1 MKNTYKISL
10 ILLFSFFYSVS
21 LWSWGSHYLITLRS
35 LDHPNFSF
43 LDREVPT
50 EELEAF
56 IKKEREGLYKVFK
69 EYYEWHYKFNP
80 KRMNPEY
87 LKNPFDKEKA
97 DLQSFIRAARLNLS
111 SKVSF
116 SKSHYSRS
124 KAEI

>member
-10 ILLFSFFYSVS
+10 ILLFSYFYSVS

-80 KRMNPEY
+80 KSEPRIS
-87 LKNPFDKEKA
+87 KK
-97 DLQSFIRAARLNLS
+97 SF
-111 SKVSF
+111 
-116 SKSHYSRS
+116 
-124 KAEI
+124 